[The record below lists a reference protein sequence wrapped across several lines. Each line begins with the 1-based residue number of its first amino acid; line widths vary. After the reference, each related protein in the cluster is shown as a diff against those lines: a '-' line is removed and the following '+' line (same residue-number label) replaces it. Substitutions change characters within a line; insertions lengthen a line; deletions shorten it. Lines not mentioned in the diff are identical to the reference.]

1 MKWPDLP
8 DYYEILQVSRHAHP
22 VVITKTYRLLAAL
35 YHPDNK
41 ETGDTGRFQQV
52 MDAAKELTDPVRRA
66 AYDRE
71 RFGARPINGN
81 GGAAF
86 PEDAGLGW
94 PRHAGD
100 QRTQRRILLQA
111 LYNMRRNRPNQPG
124 LSLMVILE
132 LLGCTVD
139 ETQFTLWYL
148 RGKKFIEPVD
158 EGWAITVAGVD
169 FVESSGL
176 DPGTESPAAE
186 MLSLAEPR
194 NAIEAL

>member
-1 MKWPDLP
+1 MEWPDFP

-22 VVITKTYRLLAAL
+22 IVITKTYRLLAAL

-41 ETGDTGRFQQV
+41 ETGDTDRFQRV
-52 MDAAKELTDPVRRA
+52 MDAAKVLTDPLRRA
-66 AYDRE
+66 AYDHE
-71 RFGARPINGN
+71 RFGFRPINGN
-81 GGAAF
+81 GGDAV
-86 PEDAGLGW
+86 PEDAGFGR

-100 QRTQRRILLQA
+100 QRAQRQILLQA

-132 LLGCTVD
+132 LIGCTVD
-139 ETQFTLWYL
+139 EAQFTLWYL

-176 DPGTESPAAE
+176 DSGAEAPAAE

-194 NAIEAL
+194 NAIETL